1 MAKNKDKQEETIKEE
16 TPAPIVDTGPK
27 WVKVTE
33 AQLKKVQDE
42 GKLIGYRPD
51 TQEALI
57 K

>member
-1 MAKNKDKQEETIKEE
+1 MAKAKEKEE
-16 TPAPIVDTGPK
+16 VIEEAAIAPIVDTGPK

-42 GKLIGYRPD
+42 GKLIGYRPE

>member
-1 MAKNKDKQEETIKEE
+1 MAKNKEKQEEEIKEE
-16 TPAPIVDTGPK
+16 IPAPIVDTGPK

-33 AQLKKVQDE
+33 AQLKKVQNE